1 MGNSTRAATRRHAIS
16 GKRGCGNVTCPVVLK
31 RKDPAQGEHHDEKAN
46 QGIRGATYRAWTA
59 LSKAQAQDR
68 QLQ

>member
-1 MGNSTRAATRRHAIS
+1 
-16 GKRGCGNVTCPVVLK
+16 VLK